1 MLHED
6 VLKLLMPLDLGG
18 QDLVDRK
25 VTGRALDRV
34 TDTASRMLANIYPAT
49 VVEMLPAWEH
59 SMGIV
64 SDPAAST
71 GRRIAQIQGRYAG
84 RGDLTARGFVN
95 LAKDLGYEIDVLE
108 PIPLMA
114 GYGAAGDELIGP
126 WAWWTWIVTV
136 YSGRTAKYSCCAGQ
150 ASSGDPLDD
159 FGQSLEDTIRDLKP
173 SDTDVFFTYQEEE

>member
-1 MLHED
+1 MLHKD

-18 QDLVDRK
+18 QDACDRT
-25 VTGRALDRV
+25 VAGRALDRV
-34 TDTASRMLANIYPAT
+34 ADTAIRMLANIYPAT
-49 VVEMLPAWEH
+49 VVEMLPEWEQ

-64 SDPAAST
+64 SDPVAST
-71 GRRIAQIQGRYAG
+71 GRRIAQIQGSYAS
-84 RGDLTARGFVN
+84 RGDLTARGFVS
-95 LAKDLGYEIDVLE
+95 LAKDLGYEIEVLE

-114 GYGAAGDELIGP
+114 GYGAAGDELIGA

-136 YSGRTAKYSCCAGQ
+136 SGRTAKYSCCAGQ

-159 FGQSLEDTIRDLKP
+159 FGQTLEDTLRDLKP